1 MKTTYQDLFTFVRE
15 GQMFLRQKDLKET
28 KLTYAVRKAVKRGEK
43 VYARGYEEPLEDL
56 KVQLCEVDEN
66 DVIVRDEHNMLKFK
80 RENLQKL
87 NAKQRELVEAQVD
100 FEPHIVPVN
109 GTTLT
114 MPQIEAFAGFV
125 IEDKEPQE

>member
-1 MKTTYQDLFTFVRE
+1 MLVDMKNHLKTSKSNFARSMKTMLSFVMNTICSSSN
-15 GQMFLRQKDLKET
+15 GK
-28 KLTYAVRKAVKRGEK
+28 
-43 VYARGYEEPLEDL
+43 
-56 KVQLCEVDEN
+56 
-66 DVIVRDEHNMLKFK
+66 I
-80 RENLQKL
+80 LQKL